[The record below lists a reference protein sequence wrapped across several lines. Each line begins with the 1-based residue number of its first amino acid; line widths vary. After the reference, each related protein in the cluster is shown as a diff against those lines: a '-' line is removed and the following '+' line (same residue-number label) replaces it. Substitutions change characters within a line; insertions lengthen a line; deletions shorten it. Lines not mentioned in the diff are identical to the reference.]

1 MEITKKM
8 KIPSTYLFKV
18 ITQSVEADILE
29 QTGKEISEKDL
40 QGFEYIKTFSE
51 NSQATIK
58 IEKYE
63 KDKVY
68 AYRTKTDKNNILA
81 TYEIKPLDQNSCEL
95 HYQEEITSYGYLQK
109 VNDFFVGF
117 IWSYLKK
124 KRFKQMLLE
133 IEESYQLPRN

>member
-1 MEITKKM
+1 MEITKKL
-8 KIPSTYLFKV
+8 KIPSTYLFQV
-18 ITQSVEADILE
+18 ITQSVEADIME
-29 QTGKEISEKDL
+29 QTGKEVSEKDL

-51 NSQATIK
+51 NSQATIQ

-63 KDKVY
+63 KDKAY

-81 TYEIKPLDQNSCEL
+81 TYEIKALNENSCEL
-95 HYQEEITSYGYLQK
+95 HYKEEITSYGYLQK

-124 KRFKQMLLE
+124 KRFKQMLSE